1 MKCEICGR
9 EAKGDPKFDTH
20 SPEPSSEFRGNET
33 VRFVM
38 CKACY
43 DARNATQRAM
53 GWSILLLVGGLLAAA
68 LLMWVIR

>member
-1 MKCEICGR
+1 MKCEICGG
-9 EAKGDPKFDTH
+9 ETKGEPRFDMH

-43 DARNATQRAM
+43 DARNATQRTM
-53 GWSILLLVGGLLAAA
+53 MWSILLLVAGLLVVA
-68 LLMWVIR
+68 LLVWISG